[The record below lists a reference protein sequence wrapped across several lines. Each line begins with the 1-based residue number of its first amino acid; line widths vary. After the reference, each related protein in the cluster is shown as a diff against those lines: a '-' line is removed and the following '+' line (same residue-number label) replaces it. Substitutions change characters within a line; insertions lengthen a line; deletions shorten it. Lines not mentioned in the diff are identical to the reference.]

1 MVTKYFADR
10 AFGFIK
16 LDGRRT
22 DVFFHK
28 TAMVSGGEPKVD
40 MVVEFVEEMDPRS
53 SERAVSLTPAPSVAR
68 PVGFAAFALDQY
80 CRVPVPL

>member
-16 LDGRRT
+16 PDGSRT

-28 TAMVSGGEPKVD
+28 SAMVGGAVPAVD

-53 SERAVSLTPAPSVAR
+53 GRIRAANEP
-68 PVGFAAFALDQY
+68 
-80 CRVPVPL
+80 